1 MTAVGG
7 KRRLLSGGTGF
18 LAISGVVLLALAFTH
33 HFSVA
38 IVLSSTIAIAVCGSE
53 RFLLTGV
60 GFLFLVIFV
69 VDLGHGVCVI
79 ILVRHCC
86 YVKSQGGYSLCLFS
100 LTVTSRFGMLAYWG
114 LCESWHPSVYVMTHD
129 VTSAVP
135 ISAWEITNDLNHQI
149 IDSVGVSWLPCSG
162 LTNFPHGYD
171 PTRIRS
177 HTDMIPHGYDPTR
190 IWSHTDMI
198 PHGCGLWRFIGYQ
211 LDYRQSQRWLGR

>member
-100 LTVTSRFGMLAYWG
+100 LTVTSRFGMLAY
-114 LCESWHPSVYVMTHD
+114 
-129 VTSAVP
+129 
-135 ISAWEITNDLNHQI
+135 
-149 IDSVGVSWLPCSG
+149 
-162 LTNFPHGYD
+162 
-171 PTRIRS
+171 
-177 HTDMIPHGYDPTR
+177 
-190 IWSHTDMI
+190 
-198 PHGCGLWRFIGYQ
+198 
-211 LDYRQSQRWLGR
+211 